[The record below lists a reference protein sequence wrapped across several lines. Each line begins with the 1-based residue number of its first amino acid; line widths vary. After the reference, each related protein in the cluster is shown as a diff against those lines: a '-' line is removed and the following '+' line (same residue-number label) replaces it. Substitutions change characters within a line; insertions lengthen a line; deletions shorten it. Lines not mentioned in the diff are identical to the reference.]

1 MKTLFAMTS
10 LFAILYQQ
18 SILSPAVPQQAGT
31 GAVTGQ
37 IRLISRAAAM
47 GVRVSV
53 MTVTDSVESNE
64 VTVLDRITQTD
75 RQGRY
80 RLENVPP
87 GRYFIVAGDL
97 SAPTY
102 YPGTS
107 LLKDARIVT
116 IAAGSIVDAID
127 FQILRLPVAPVM
139 IPSRVP
145 EFISGKVVLEGGR
158 PLPLLLPLYVFAG
171 ANKTFIG
178 PDGVRVRG
186 GGTFG
191 AVPVERNGAFR
202 LSLEDGE
209 YAISLITSLGDPPG
223 QDDGYYVKSIVSG
236 ASDLMTDKLKIVA
249 RKASPITITLAP
261 R

>member
-1 MKTLFAMTS
+1 MKTLLAMTALLAVLS
-10 LFAILYQQ
+10 QQ
-18 SILSPAVPQQAGT
+18 SMLSPTVLQQAST

-37 IRLISRAAAM
+37 IRLISRAAAS

-53 MTVTDSVESNE
+53 MAVTDSVESNE
-64 VTVLDRITQTD
+64 VTVLDRIAQTD
-75 RQGRY
+75 SQGRY
-80 RLENVPP
+80 RLEDVPP

-116 IAAGSIVDAID
+116 VAAGSIVAAID
-127 FQILRLPVAPVM
+127 FQILRLPTVPVM
-139 IPSRVP
+139 LPSKVP
-145 EFISGKVVLEGGR
+145 DFTSGKVVLEGGR
-158 PLPLLLPLYVFAG
+158 PLPFLLPLYVFAG
-171 ANKTFIG
+171 ANKTFVG

-191 AVPVERNGAFR
+191 AVPVERNGSFK

-209 YAISLITSLGDPPG
+209 YVISLITSLGDPLG
-223 QDDGYYVKSIVSG
+223 QNDGYAVKSMVSG
-236 ASDLMTDKLKIVA
+236 SSDLMKDKLKVVG

>member
-1 MKTLFAMTS
+1 MKTLLAMTS

-18 SILSPAVPQQAGT
+18 SMLSPTVLQQAGT

-37 IRLISRAAAM
+37 VRLISRAAAI

-53 MTVTDSVESNE
+53 MAVADSVESNE
-64 VTVLDRITQTD
+64 VTVLDRIAKTD
-75 RQGRY
+75 NEGRY
-80 RLENVPP
+80 RLEGVPP

-116 IAAGSIVDAID
+116 IAAGSILDAID
-127 FQILRLPVAPVM
+127 FQILRLPTVAVM
-139 IPSRVP
+139 LPSKMAD
-145 EFISGKVVLEGGR
+145 FTSGKVVLEGGR
-158 PLPLLLPLYVFAG
+158 SLPFFLSLYVFAG
-171 ANKTFIG
+171 ANKTFVG

-191 AVPVERNGAFR
+191 AVPVERNGSFK

-209 YAISLITSLGDPPG
+209 YVISLITSLGDPLG
-223 QDDGYYVKSIVSG
+223 ADDGYYVKSMVSG
-236 ASDLMTDKLKIVA
+236 SSDLTKDKLKVVA
-249 RKASPITITLAP
+249 RRASPITITLAP